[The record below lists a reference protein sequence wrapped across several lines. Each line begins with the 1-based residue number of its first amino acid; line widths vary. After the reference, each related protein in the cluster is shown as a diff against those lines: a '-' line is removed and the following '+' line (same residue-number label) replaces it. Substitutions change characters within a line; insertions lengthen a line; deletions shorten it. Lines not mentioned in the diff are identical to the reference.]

1 MKRKVLLLMN
11 LMVIVG
17 VGIGLIL
24 MMTNK
29 SDDFSNLD
37 LQEVREIA
45 WNSIE
50 KGQIPHITS
59 NKNEAVVSL
68 IDSKDNWIVP
78 INDEQKKELNKIK
91 DLKTLITVTFNT
103 DRDGLLG
110 PIIAVIN
117 PATMKV
123 IGFYPLM

>member
-1 MKRKVLLLMN
+1 MKPKVMLFIN
-11 LMVIVG
+11 LFVIAV
-17 VGIGLIL
+17 VCSGLIL
-24 MMTNK
+24 IMTNK
-29 SDDFSNLD
+29 SDDFSNFD
-37 LQEVREIA
+37 LQEIREIA

-50 KGQIPHITS
+50 KSQIPHIKS

-78 INDEQKKELNKIK
+78 INDEQKKELDKIK